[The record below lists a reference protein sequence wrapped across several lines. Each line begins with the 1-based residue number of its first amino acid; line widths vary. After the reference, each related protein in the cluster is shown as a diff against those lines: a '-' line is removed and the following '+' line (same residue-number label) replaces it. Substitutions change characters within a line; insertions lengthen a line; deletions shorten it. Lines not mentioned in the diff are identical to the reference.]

1 MASSAPDSRERQRGL
16 AAQSGFAL
24 PIVILAMVA
33 ATGFATAM
41 AFLAVSTL
49 HGSTRDHSSKSAFSV
64 AESGVADAMLRF
76 NMSAAPTPCAPVT
89 ASGPDVNGWCG
100 PISLTD
106 PPTGG
111 TVQYWVHPPGASPS
125 RRCSSSAAC
134 MEIVSVGALGGTT
147 RRVDATASSASG
159 QPLFADAG
167 VKAQNGIQLD
177 SNASIHSGVAT
188 NGNMTLSANASQCG
202 PVTVGPGKTLTLTSN
217 AGQYADVNC
226 TQPTTVTAQA
236 PLSLPPVNQGDAPSR
251 NDNGRFFAL
260 DPVSGNK
267 GDVCFNRVDADATSG
282 TCGARELA
290 ISNNSA
296 LTLGGSVYSLCKLTM
311 SSNSKLYTAS
321 GANVKIYFDSPEA
334 CGQPSGTAQLQLDSN
349 TRITTSST
357 AASSIALLFVGSDTL
372 QTRIQANSNTDSNAL
387 CQQNFVV
394 YAPRTDITLNS
405 NSTYCG
411 ALGGKSLLMNSDAE
425 IYTGTGVG
433 GFVLPN
439 TSAYFTFDPAGFVE
453 CSTAAAS
460 PPNAGC

>member
-1 MASSAPDSRERQRGL
+1 MASSARHERGHTGL
-16 AAQSGFAL
+16 STESGFAL

-41 AFLAVSTL
+41 AFLAISTL
-49 HGSTRDHSSKSAFSV
+49 HGSTRDRSSKSAFSV

-76 NMSAAPTPCAPVT
+76 NMTAAPTPCAPVT
-89 ASGPDVNGWCG
+89 GSGPDANGWCG
-100 PISLTD
+100 PVDIAD
-106 PPTGG
+106 APTGG
-111 TVQYWVHPPGASPS
+111 TVRYWVHPRGVSPS
-125 RRCSSSAAC
+125 RRCASSTAC
-134 MEIVSVGALGGTT
+134 MEIVSIGALGGTS
-147 RRVDATASSASG
+147 RRIDATASSASG

-167 VKAQNGIQLD
+167 VKTQDGIQMD

-188 NGNMTLSANASQCG
+188 NGSMTLSANASQCG
-202 PVTVGPGKTLTLTSN
+202 PVTVGPGRSLTLTSN

-236 PLSLPPVNQGDAPSR
+236 PLSLPPVNQADAPSR

-267 GDVCFNRVDADATSG
+267 GDVCFNGRNADGTSG
-282 TCGARELA
+282 SCGARELS
-290 ISNNSA
+290 ISHNSA
-296 LTLGGSVYSLCKLTM
+296 LTIGGSVYSLCKLTM

-321 GANVKIYFDSPEA
+321 GAQVKIYFDSPEA
-334 CGQPSGTAQLQLDSN
+334 CGLPSGSAQLQLDSN

-357 AASSIALLFVGSDTL
+357 AASSIALLFVGSATL
-372 QTRIQANSNTDSNAL
+372 RTRIQANSNTDANAL

-394 YAPRTDITLNS
+394 YAPLTDITLNS

-411 ALGGKSLLMNSDAE
+411 ALGGKSLTMNSNAE
-425 IYTGTGVG
+425 IFAGTGVG

-453 CSTAAAS
+453 CAAAAAT
-460 PPNAGC
+460 PPNTGC

>member
-1 MASSAPDSRERQRGL
+1 VKEMAPSAQERRGRGI
-16 AAQSGFAL
+16 AGESGFAL
-24 PIVILAMVA
+24 PAVMLAMIA
-33 ATGFATAM
+33 ATAFATAL
-41 AFLAVSTL
+41 AFLAVSSL
-49 HGSTRDHSSKSAFSV
+49 HGATRDRSSKSAFTV
-64 AESGVADAMLRF
+64 AESGVADAMLRY

-89 ASGPDVNGWCG
+89 ASAPDANGWCG
-100 PISLTD
+100 PVDIAD

-111 TVQYWVHPPGASPS
+111 AVRYWVHPPGASPS
-125 RRCSSSAAC
+125 RRCSSTAC
-134 MEIVSVGALGGTT
+134 MEIVSLGALGGTT

-167 VKAQNGIQLD
+167 VKSQDGIQMD
-177 SNASIHSGVAT
+177 SNAIIHSGVAT
-188 NGNMTLSANASQCG
+188 NGDMTLSANAAQCG
-202 PVTVGPGKTLTLTSN
+202 PVTVGPGKSLTLTSN
-217 AGQYADVNC
+217 AGQYSDVNC
-226 TQPTTVTAQA
+226 TQTTTQTAQA

-267 GDVCFNRVDADATSG
+267 GDVCFNGRNADG
-282 TCGARELA
+282 TTGPCGARELS

-321 GANVKIYFDSPEA
+321 GAQVKIYFDSPEA

-357 AASSIALLFVGSDTL
+357 AASSIALLFVGSDTR

-394 YAPRTDITLNS
+394 YAPRTSITLNS

-411 ALGGKSLLMNSDAE
+411 ALGGKSLVMNSNAQ
-425 IYTGTGVG
+425 IYTGTGIG

-439 TSAYFTFDPAGFVE
+439 TAAYFTFDPAGFVE
-453 CSTAAAS
+453 CAAASAS